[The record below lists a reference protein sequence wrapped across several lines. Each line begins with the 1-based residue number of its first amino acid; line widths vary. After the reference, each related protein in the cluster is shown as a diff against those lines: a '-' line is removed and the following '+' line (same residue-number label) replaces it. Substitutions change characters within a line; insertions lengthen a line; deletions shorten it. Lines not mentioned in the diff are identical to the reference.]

1 MFMNILE
8 KYQIYLLSMK
18 VKVPASYWL
27 GMVML
32 FSVLLG
38 GVSYLIAPKLGIL
51 LFVIIL
57 DLGIG
62 VPIYLYDQHI
72 NKIEKY
78 WAEALKLIAD
88 TMKAGSSF
96 DYALR
101 EVCVADFGPLSF
113 EINEVIRRIEMG
125 DSTTKALD
133 VLSYR
138 VESKIVRRTV
148 TLIKESLRTGAPL
161 AEVLE
166 EIAHDTQ
173 YIFRI
178 KKERQTKTMLQTIFI
193 VATSSVVAPFIF
205 GMTRVI
211 TKFLTDIATTTGIA
225 NAEALAVAVS
235 TQATIFMLLDVY
247 IVIVVLAASGMIA
260 VMREGKLSP
269 MYVYFPVLLIV
280 AYIVY
285 SLSQVVLSAMLTGMV

>member
-1 MFMNILE
+1 MLE
-8 KYQIYLLSMK
+8 KYQIYLYSMK

-27 GMVML
+27 AVVAL
-32 FSVLLG
+32 FALILG
-38 GVSYLIAPKLGIL
+38 GIGYLVVPKIGIL

-62 VPIYLYDQHI
+62 IPVYLYDQHI
-72 NKIEKY
+72 KNIERY
-78 WAEALKLIAD
+78 WPEALKLIAD

-125 DSTTKALD
+125 DTTSKALD
-133 VLSYR
+133 FLSYR
-138 VESKIVRRTV
+138 VESKIVRRTL
-148 TLIKESLRTGAPL
+148 TLVQESLRTGAPL

-193 VATSSVVAPFIF
+193 VAAGAVVAPFIF

-211 TKFLTDIATTTGIA
+211 TKFLTDVATTTGIA
-225 NAEALAVAVS
+225 SADALVVAVS
-235 TQATIFMLLDVY
+235 TQTTIFMLLDIY
-247 IVIVVLAASGMIA
+247 IVIEVLAASAMIA
-260 VMREGKLSP
+260 MMREGKLSP
-269 MYVYFPVLLIV
+269 MFVYFPVMLIL
-280 AYIVY
+280 AYTVY
-285 SLSQVVLSAMLTGMV
+285 SISQAVLTAMLSGMI

>member
-1 MFMNILE
+1 
-8 KYQIYLLSMK
+8 MK
-18 VKVPASYWL
+18 VKVPSSYWL
-27 GMVML
+27 GVVVL
-32 FSVLLG
+32 FSFLLG
-38 GVSYLIAPKLGIL
+38 GVGYLVSPKLGIL
-51 LFVIIL
+51 MFVVIL

-62 VPIYLYDQHI
+62 IPIYLYDRHI
-72 NKIEKY
+72 NNIERY

-101 EVCVADFGPLSF
+101 EVCVADFGELSF

-193 VATSSVVAPFIF
+193 VATSAVVAPFIF

-211 TKFLTDIATTTGIA
+211 TKFLTDVATTTGIA
-225 NAEALAVAVS
+225 SADALVVAIT
-235 TQATIFMLLDVY
+235 TQSTIFMLLDIY
-247 IVIVVLAASGMIA
+247 IVIEVLAASAMIA

-269 MYVYFPVLLIV
+269 MYVYFPVLLV
-280 AYIVY
+280 LAYVVY
-285 SLSQVVLSAMLTGMV
+285 SISQVVLNAMLTGMM

>member
-1 MFMNILE
+1 MKFLE
-8 KYQIYLLSMK
+8 KYQIYLYSMK
-18 VKVPASYWL
+18 VKVPSSYWL
-27 GMVML
+27 GVVVL
-32 FSVLLG
+32 FSFLLG
-38 GVSYLIAPKLGIL
+38 GAGYLVSPKLGIL
-51 LFVIIL
+51 MFVIIL

-62 VPIYLYDQHI
+62 IPIYLYDRHI
-72 NKIEKY
+72 NNIERY

-101 EVCVADFGPLSF
+101 EVCVADFGELSF

-193 VATSSVVAPFIF
+193 VATSAVVAPFIF

-211 TKFLTDIATTTGIA
+211 TKFLTEVATTTGIA
-225 NAEALAVAVS
+225 SADALTIAIT
-235 TQATIFMLLDVY
+235 TQSTIFMLLDIY
-247 IVIVVLAASGMIA
+247 IVIEVLAASAMIA

-269 MYVYFPVLLIV
+269 MYVYFPVLLAL
-280 AYIVY
+280 AYGVY
-285 SLSQVVLSAMLTGMV
+285 SISQVILNAMLAGMV

>member
-1 MFMNILE
+1 MKFLE
-8 KYQIYLLSMK
+8 KYQIYLYSMK
-18 VKVPASYWL
+18 VKVPSSYWL
-27 GMVML
+27 GVVVL
-32 FSVLLG
+32 FSFLLG
-38 GVSYLIAPKLGIL
+38 GVGYLVSPKLGIL
-51 LFVIIL
+51 MFVVIL

-62 VPIYLYDQHI
+62 IPIYLYDRHI
-72 NKIEKY
+72 NNIERY

-101 EVCVADFGPLSF
+101 EVCVADFGELSF

-193 VATSSVVAPFIF
+193 VATSAVVAPFIF

-211 TKFLTDIATTTGIA
+211 TKFLTDVATTTGIA
-225 NAEALAVAVS
+225 SADALVVAIT
-235 TQATIFMLLDVY
+235 TQSTIFMLLDIY
-247 IVIVVLAASGMIA
+247 IVIEVLAASAMIA

-269 MYVYFPVLLIV
+269 MYVYFPVLLV
-280 AYIVY
+280 LAYVVY
-285 SLSQVVLSAMLTGMV
+285 SISQVVLNAMLTGMM